1 MAKIL
6 IVDDEPGILEFLRN
20 MFQADGYE
28 AVIALNGEAAI
39 EAVKNGTVDLV
50 ITDLRMPEMDGM
62 ELLRELKKLKPSM
75 PVIMLTAYASDET
88 ALEAKKLGVFTYISK
103 PFNVTGLLGIVK
115 RALCDGDK

>member
-103 PFNVTGLLGIVK
+103 PFNVAGLLGIVK